1 MTIWDRMF
9 SFLIIF
15 ILAYLLGSFPTA
27 ILLSKIM
34 MKDDIRNHGSGN
46 AGATNVFR
54 IMGWKA
60 ALIVVLIDIGKGIV
74 ATLFLPT
81 LIWQPVPFDMVTL
94 QILTGVAAIVGHVWT
109 VFAGFR
115 GGKGVGTAF
124 GVLVALIPL
133 STTAAGIIWLILV
146 LVTRI
151 VSVGSLVAGILF
163 PIAVLLER
171 TFFNANISASL
182 IGMAFL
188 VALLIVITHRSN
200 IKRLLKGEEN
210 RFGSKKKRPQGKG

>member
-1 MTIWDRMF
+1 MLSLPII
-9 SFLIIF
+9 LI
-15 ILAYLLGSFPTA
+15 LSYLTGSFPTA
-27 ILLSKIM
+27 ILLGKLIM
-34 MKDDIRNHGSGN
+34 KEDIRNHGSGN

-54 IMGWKA
+54 VMGWKA

-74 ATLFLPT
+74 AVLLIPK
-81 LIWQPVPFDMVTL
+81 LIWQPVPFDGVTV
-94 QILTGVAAIVGHVWT
+94 QMLTGCAAIAGHIWT

-133 STTAAGIIWLILV
+133 STLAVGIVWLV
-146 LVTRI
+146 LVLITRI
-151 VSVGSLVAGILF
+151 VSVGSLVAGIFF

-171 TFFNANISASL
+171 IYFNPNISPSL
-182 IGMAFL
+182 LVMAFL

-200 IKRLLKGEEN
+200 IKRLLRGEEN
-210 RFGSKKKRPQGKG
+210 RFGSKKKRSRGEG